1 MNKIATSLEEKLIQK
16 GIDDINSGNSDKI
29 ITALQ
34 LYGYPFV
41 FQYAVDKVPVTKTL
55 AWLTILRSAPKEIL
69 PKAISKYLCD
79 SKGIKNDF
87 IFNAVKNKN
96 ISKEDF
102 NTLLDLVTT
111 KKRAIYILENIPTDL
126 SIEMAFLLAKKLIEL
141 NFGIDFTQGN
151 SRSLTLSLAFIYF
164 RASEEIEEINY
175 EMLNIN
181 SKVIFWARS
190 ENVLEIIK
198 FATFFKAGINKMKD
212 GFVKETAENKLSIL
226 LDLPK
231 VLLR

>member
-87 IFNAVKNKN
+87 IFRRYEKSYSYK
-96 ISKEDF
+96 SWF
-102 NTLLDLVTT
+102 W
-111 KKRAIYILENIPTDL
+111 
-126 SIEMAFLLAKKLIEL
+126 
-141 NFGIDFTQGN
+141 
-151 SRSLTLSLAFIYF
+151 SL
-164 RASEEIEEINY
+164 
-175 EMLNIN
+175 
-181 SKVIFWARS
+181 
-190 ENVLEIIK
+190 
-198 FATFFKAGINKMKD
+198 
-212 GFVKETAENKLSIL
+212 
-226 LDLPK
+226 
-231 VLLR
+231 